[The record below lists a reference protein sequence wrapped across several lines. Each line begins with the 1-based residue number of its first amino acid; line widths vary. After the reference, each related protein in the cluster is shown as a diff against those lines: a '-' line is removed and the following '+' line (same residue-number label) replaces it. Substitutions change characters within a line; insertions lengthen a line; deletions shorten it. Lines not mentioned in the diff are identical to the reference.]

1 MAEKEMKNEKRSC
14 KMLLPLCFNRVKLC
28 KGKVVVVIVIGNVM
42 IVVVI
47 VIIII
52 IIMLIIVIRQ
62 EVCILHR
69 LASRGTHKQVNTL
82 PPNKIIN

>member
-28 KGKVVVVIVIGNVM
+28 KGKVVEVIVIGNV
-42 IVVVI
+42 IVVVVI
-47 VIIII
+47 VIII

-62 EVCILHR
+62 EVSILHR
-69 LASRGTHKQVNTL
+69 LASRGTHKQVKYP